1 MIRALLTSRFASAAS
16 AASAALLASV
26 AAVAM
31 GGAACDPPVPVPVPD
46 VDPFAF
52 PEPVIPEDNPLT
64 DEKVL
69 LGKRLFFDVRMS
81 GNGTQSCASCHD
93 PAKAFTDARALPIGS
108 TGDVVPRNSMSLAN
122 VAYWSS
128 YTWMNPTLT
137 TLEEQA
143 LVPMFGE
150 HPVELGMTA
159 ALPEIV
165 QRLKDDPQYPAQFAA
180 AFPDEADPFTPALM
194 AKAIASFERTIVS
207 NRSPYDQYIYDGEID
222 ALNDDEKLGMQL
234 FFSETTECYHC
245 HGGPFFTAA
254 FVSATTGA
262 SEPGFQNTGVYNLDE
277 SGAYP
282 APNVGL
288 FEFSEDPTDMG
299 KMRVPTLRNL
309 GFSAPYFHDGSAATL
324 EDVLDHYMAGGRNI
338 ADGSPNA
345 GDGRENPNKSPLVRP
360 FTLTD
365 REKTAL
371 LAFLRALDDQELVA
385 DPAFAAP

>member
-1 MIRALLTSRFASAAS
+1 VKRLCAFFVG
-16 AASAALLASV
+16 LLAT
-26 AAVAM
+26 
-31 GGAACDPPVPVPVPD
+31 AACDPPPIPEPPGI
-46 VDPFAF
+46 DPLAF
-52 PEPVIPEDNPLT
+52 PEPIIPDDNPLT
-64 DEKVL
+64 DAKVL

-81 GNGTQSCASCHD
+81 GNGTQSCASCHE
-93 PAKAFTDARALPIGS
+93 PARAFTDGRALPIGS

-165 QRLKDDPQYPAQFAA
+165 QRLKDDAQYPAQFAE
-180 AFPDEADPFTPALM
+180 AFPDEADPFVPAVM
-194 AKAIASFERTIVS
+194 AKALASFERTIVS
-207 NRSPYDQYIYDGEID
+207 NRSPYDRYIYDGDVD

-234 FFSETTECYHC
+234 FFSEVTECYHC

-254 FVSATTGA
+254 FASATTGA
-262 SEPGFQNTGVYNLDE
+262 SEPGFQNTGVLVDY
-277 SGAYP
+277 AV
-282 APNVGL
+282 PNVGL
-288 FEFSEDPTDMG
+288 FEFTEDPADLG

-324 EDVLDHYMAGGRNI
+324 EDVVDHYMRGGKQH
-338 ADGSPNA
+338 
-345 GDGRENPNKSPLVRP
+345 ENQSALVRP

-365 REKTAL
+365 RERAAL
-371 LAFLRALDDQELVA
+371 LAFLRALDDQELVS